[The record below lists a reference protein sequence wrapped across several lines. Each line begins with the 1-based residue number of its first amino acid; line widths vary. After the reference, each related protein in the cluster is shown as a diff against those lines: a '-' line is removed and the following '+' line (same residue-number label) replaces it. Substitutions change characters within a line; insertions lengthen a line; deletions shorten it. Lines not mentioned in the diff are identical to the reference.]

1 MAQASVPK
9 HLRLVHELPGR
20 IRLRASWF
28 REEPEEA
35 RRVANELAAR
45 EGVIEVRVRP
55 RTGSI
60 LCRCD
65 PERVDAAGLLETLRS
80 LTGVEMVLGPT
91 DPPPIRIE
99 AQRAGGSSVG
109 RATAKAFR
117 EVDEDLLRYTEGRL
131 DLGTLTTLGFLVAGG
146 LEMAVTRT
154 IPIPPWFNL
163 AWWGFRTFMSVE
175 ARAIRRPPPEAAPVQ
190 T

>member
-1 MAQASVPK
+1 MMEAAMAQATVPR

-35 RRVANELAAR
+35 RRIATALAAL
-45 EGVIEVRVRP
+45 EGVMEVRVRP

-65 PERVDAAGLLETLRS
+65 PERVDAARLLGKLRA
-80 LTGVEMVLGPT
+80 LTGVDMVLGPT
-91 DPPPIRIE
+91 DPPPIRVGVSP
-99 AQRAGGSSVG
+99 AAGGSSVG

-117 EVDEDLLRYTEGRL
+117 EIDEDLLRYTEGRL

-175 ARAIRRPPPEAAPVQ
+175 ARAIRRTPA
-190 T
+190 

>member
-1 MAQASVPK
+1 MAQATVPR

-35 RRVANELAAR
+35 RRIATALAAL
-45 EGVIEVRVRP
+45 EGLMEVRVRP

-65 PERVDAAGLLETLRS
+65 PERVDAAHLLGKLRA
-80 LTGVEMVLGPT
+80 LTGVDMVLGPT
-91 DPPPIRIE
+91 DPPPIRVGVSP
-99 AQRAGGSSVG
+99 AAGGSSVG

-117 EVDEDLLRYTEGRL
+117 EIDEDLLRYTEGRL

-146 LEMAVTRT
+146 LEMAVTKT

-175 ARAIRRPPPEAAPVQ
+175 ARAIRRTPA
-190 T
+190 